1 MTAARSVV
9 ALSRNVYWFFCAF
22 QASKALHTSM
32 LWSVLRAPMAFFN
45 ATPLG
50 RITARFS
57 VDVNVVDVELPDQM
71 NDVIMAGAAVS

>member
-1 MTAARSVV
+1 
-9 ALSRNVYWFFCAF
+9 
-22 QASKALHTSM
+22 M